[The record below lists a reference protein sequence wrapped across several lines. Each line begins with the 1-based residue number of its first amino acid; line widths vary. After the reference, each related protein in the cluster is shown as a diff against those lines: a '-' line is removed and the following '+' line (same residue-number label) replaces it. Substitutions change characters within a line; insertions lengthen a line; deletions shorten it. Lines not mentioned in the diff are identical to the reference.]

1 MLQQEKSKT
10 GIKPINPQKVR
21 ESIDAGR
28 NICNQPNSTKMAAA
42 MKMFEMIRDESREVV
57 VKAFIDG
64 AGLTEKG
71 AMTYY
76 YNCRRKHQS
85 S

>member
-1 MLQQEKSKT
+1 
-10 GIKPINPQKVR
+10 
-21 ESIDAGR
+21 
-28 NICNQPNSTKMAAA
+28 MAAA